1 MRYKDLKSKQI
12 TKDNQTD
19 HDVEAIK
26 NSIKNILM
34 TRLGSLPGKPN
45 FGSRL
50 HLLVFEQLDHVTNQ
64 LAKRYAME
72 SLARHEDRIKVLDVI
87 ASKDEAFN
95 RLIINI
101 VFSYRDD
108 LGKTQTNKTAI
119 PFNL

>member
-19 HDVEAIK
+19 HDVDAIK

-64 LAKRYAME
+64 LAKRYVME